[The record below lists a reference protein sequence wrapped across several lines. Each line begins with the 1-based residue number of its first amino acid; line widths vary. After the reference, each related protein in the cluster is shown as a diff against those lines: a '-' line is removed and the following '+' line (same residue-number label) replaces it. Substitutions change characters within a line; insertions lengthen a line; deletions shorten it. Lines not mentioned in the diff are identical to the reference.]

1 MCKDCRSLSDA
12 VWKQVAQYA
21 TAKAV
26 NEELRDLIKER
37 VDLLQ
42 VSANI
47 INLLHPLD
55 LSPSQNLST
64 RLMPDW
70 V

>member
-1 MCKDCRSLSDA
+1 VCKDCRSLSDA

-26 NEELRDLIKER
+26 NEELRDLIEER

-47 INLLHPLD
+47 ILDPLD
-55 LSPSQNLST
+55 LSPQ
-64 RLMPDW
+64 
-70 V
+70 